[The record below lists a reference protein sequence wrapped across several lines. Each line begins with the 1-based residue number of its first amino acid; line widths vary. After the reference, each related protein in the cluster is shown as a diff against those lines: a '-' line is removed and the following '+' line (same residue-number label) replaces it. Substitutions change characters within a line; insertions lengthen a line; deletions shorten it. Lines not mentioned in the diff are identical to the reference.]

1 MLRTFHR
8 GPFVLENSDSFVA
21 QLGRNRIF
29 IASLSAWFAAQVLKV
44 VIGVLKDRRFNFKWL
59 ISSGGMPSSHVAV
72 STCLTTSIGIYY
84 GFDSGLFAM
93 ALCFAAI
100 TMFDAQGVR
109 WHSGKQAQALNRIL
123 EDIYAH
129 KGIQQAPLK
138 QLIGHT
144 PIEVY
149 AGMALGIVIAVLFY
163 RNVS

>member
-1 MLRTFHR
+1 M
-8 GPFVLENSDSFVA
+8 LENSDSIVA

-29 IASLSAWFAAQVLKV
+29 VASISSWVTAQFLKV
-44 VIGVLKDRRFNFKWL
+44 FLGVVKEKRFNFKWL

-72 STCLTTSIGIYY
+72 SACLTASIGLYY

-123 EDIYAH
+123 EDIYSN
-129 KGIQQAPLK
+129 KGIQEAPLK

-149 AGMALGIVIAVLFY
+149 AGMTLGIVMAILFY
-163 RNVS
+163 RNSS

>member
-1 MLRTFHR
+1 M
-8 GPFVLENSDSFVA
+8 LENSDSIFA

-29 IASLSAWFAAQVLKV
+29 IATASSWVVAQALKV
-44 VIGVLKDRRFNFKWL
+44 LLGVLRDRKFNFKWL
-59 ISSGGMPSSHVAV
+59 ISSGGMPSSHVAL
-72 STCLTTSIGIYY
+72 STCLTTSIGLYY

-93 ALCFAAI
+93 ALCFAVI

-123 EDIYAH
+123 EDIYTH

-149 AGMALGIVIAVLFY
+149 AGMALGIVLAVLFY
-163 RNVS
+163 RNVA

>member
-1 MLRTFHR
+1 M
-8 GPFVLENSDSFVA
+8 A

-29 IASLSAWFAAQVLKV
+29 VATASAWLVAQLLKV
-44 VIGVLKDRRFNFKWL
+44 LIGVLKDKRFDFKWL
-59 ISSGGMPSSHVAV
+59 ISSGGMPSSHAAL
-72 STCLTTSIGIYY
+72 SMCLTTSIGIYY

-93 ALCFAAI
+93 SLGFAVI

-109 WHSGKQAQALNRIL
+109 FHSGKQAQALNRIL

-144 PIEVY
+144 PIEVIV
-149 AGMALGIVIAVLFY
+149 GGILGILIAVFFY
-163 RNVS
+163 RGVYSF

>member
-1 MLRTFHR
+1 
-8 GPFVLENSDSFVA
+8 VLENSDSVVA

-29 IASLSAWFAAQVLKV
+29 VATASTWVAAQVLKV
-44 VIGVLKDRRFNFKWL
+44 AIGVFKDRRFNFKWL
-59 ISSGGMPSSHVAV
+59 ISSGGMPSSHVSLSA
-72 STCLTTSIGIYY
+72 CLTASIGLYY

-93 ALCFAAI
+93 ALGFAVI

-138 QLIGHT
+138 QLLGHT
-144 PIEVY
+144 PYEVY
-149 AGMALGIVIAVLFY
+149 AGMALGIFMAVVFY
-163 RNVS
+163 RSTS